1 MTSYQDCS
9 QDELLGII
17 EKLEAENRRLRQRG
31 KSAGDAADND
41 AGELAPGRFKAKYA
55 AKILDRLPDML
66 TVLSPEGV
74 LVDLVSSEQTNHIG
88 EPGNA
93 LIGRDICTMLSAEA
107 YASVK
112 DNLDR
117 VNASGEGSTSH
128 HDITLDGVTRHY
140 ENRIFKL
147 DEQYALCMCRDV
159 TEQQQAKNELEQA
172 YRRMKMAEQIEALN
186 HWYYYEQSDE
196 VESPGLVG
204 RLPGIGD
211 PQAVRCRSE
220 VMFSAIH
227 PADRAKVLRLLTR
240 GEFPGDYVEFRIRL
254 DGEDRF
260 LHSRVIYTGGEPGSR
275 VIEGYTQDM
284 TRIVERVRELE
295 ALKYAINNVEEEIY
309 ACTLD
314 GSMEFA
320 NAQFRNRNR
329 VEGEM
334 TGFRVYEL
342 GAQRSTREEWEQ
354 RVASIRSNDGTLK
367 YTVRFKDDTGR
378 VVAMEVVCYL
388 IYDRT
393 KECEMV
399 WFFGRDIT
407 RRVENE
413 TRVKELNSLMD
424 TILNNIPV
432 YLFVKD
438 PGNEFR
444 YLYWNKA
451 FEEHSGIPA
460 SKVLGRTDLEV
471 FPDPRDAEK
480 FRRDDLELLRTNG
493 RLDFT
498 EEYKAATGETR
509 IVTTSKALVPAENRL
524 PLIIGIAWDITEQKK
539 TERELIE
546 ARIRAEESDRLKSA
560 SLANMSHEIRT
571 PLNAIVGFSKLVADA
586 DSPEEKQLFADIIDS
601 NSELLLQLIN
611 DILDISK
618 IEAGTLE
625 FNFRTMDLG
634 LLCQEQYE
642 IHKTRVREGVRL
654 VLDDHAGSVE
664 LIGDH
669 NRLAQVYTNLI
680 GNAIKFTHQ
689 GEIRFGYRVEGDR
702 IVGYVS
708 DTGVGIPA
716 DKVGAVFDRFIKLN
730 DFAAGTGLGLSIT
743 KMIIEKMGG
752 GIEVSSRE
760 GEGTTFRF
768 TIPYS
773 RPDTEGPGKAADGA
787 RRHAQRAT
795 EAVEGKRILVAEDID
810 SNFMLID
817 ALIGR
822 RFDLL
827 RARNGEEAVALFGR
841 ERPDLVLMDLKM
853 PVMDGYEATRLIR
866 AEAPTAPLVVMS
878 AFAYEGDIERAYEAG
893 CTDYVTKPVSRKRLM
908 EVIERYL
915 G

>member
-1 MTSYQDCS
+1 M
-9 QDELLGII
+9 
-17 EKLEAENRRLRQRG
+17 
-31 KSAGDAADND
+31 
-41 AGELAPGRFKAKYA
+41 
-55 AKILDRLPDML
+55 
-66 TVLSPEGV
+66 
-74 LVDLVSSEQTNHIG
+74 
-88 EPGNA
+88 
-93 LIGRDICTMLSAEA
+93 
-107 YASVK
+107 
-112 DNLDR
+112 
-117 VNASGEGSTSH
+117 
-128 HDITLDGVTRHY
+128 
-140 ENRIFKL
+140 
-147 DEQYALCMCRDV
+147 
-159 TEQQQAKNELEQA
+159 
-172 YRRMKMAEQIEALN
+172 
-186 HWYYYEQSDE
+186 
-196 VESPGLVG
+196 
-204 RLPGIGD
+204 
-211 PQAVRCRSE
+211 
-220 VMFSAIH
+220 
-227 PADRAKVLRLLTR
+227 
-240 GEFPGDYVEFRIRL
+240 
-254 DGEDRF
+254 
-260 LHSRVIYTGGEPGSR
+260 
-275 VIEGYTQDM
+275 
-284 TRIVERVRELE
+284 
-295 ALKYAINNVEEEIY
+295 
-309 ACTLD
+309 
-314 GSMEFA
+314 
-320 NAQFRNRNR
+320 
-329 VEGEM
+329 
-334 TGFRVYEL
+334 
-342 GAQRSTREEWEQ
+342 
-354 RVASIRSNDGTLK
+354 
-367 YTVRFKDDTGR
+367 
-378 VVAMEVVCYL
+378 
-388 IYDRT
+388 
-393 KECEMV
+393 
-399 WFFGRDIT
+399 
-407 RRVENE
+407 
-413 TRVKELNSLMD
+413 
-424 TILNNIPV
+424 
-432 YLFVKD
+432 
-438 PGNEFR
+438 
-444 YLYWNKA
+444 
-451 FEEHSGIPA
+451 
-460 SKVLGRTDLEV
+460 
-471 FPDPRDAEK
+471 
-480 FRRDDLELLRTNG
+480 
-493 RLDFT
+493 
-498 EEYKAATGETR
+498 
-509 IVTTSKALVPAENRL
+509 
-524 PLIIGIAWDITEQKK
+524 
-539 TERELIE
+539 
-546 ARIRAEESDRLKSA
+546 
-560 SLANMSHEIRT
+560 
-571 PLNAIVGFSKLVADA
+571 
-586 DSPEEKQLFADIIDS
+586 
-601 NSELLLQLIN
+601 LQLIN

-625 FNFRTMDLG
+625 FNFRTMDPG

>member
-1 MTSYQDCS
+1 MS
-9 QDELLGII
+9 QDLAWRNLLKEQSWMQEAMDAANTGLWVIMIDTRNGCCSMLASAPMLRLLGLEEHPAPEECFAFWRGRVDKKCDDDVNDVVDQFLADTQLHEVRYPYHHPKWGVIFVRCGGRRI
-17 EKLEAENRRLRQRG
+17 SADDDPLVRITGYHQDVSEIQAMHQSLRESLARLSLACRLGQLGVFELRHGEGDLELTGNDIFFGQLGLPEGLGDEERVDAVEARLVPEDREAWRALRHPEDWVVGRHEHTEVRVLHPRLGQRWLKLAYEVMGSGENRRI
-31 KSAGDAADND
+31 AGYTD
-41 AGELAPGRFKAKYA
+41 
-55 AKILDRLPDML
+55 
-66 TVLSPEGV
+66 
-74 LVDLVSSEQTNHIG
+74 
-88 EPGNA
+88 
-93 LIGRDICTMLSAEA
+93 
-107 YASVK
+107 
-112 DNLDR
+112 
-117 VNASGEGSTSH
+117 
-128 HDITLDGVTRHY
+128 
-140 ENRIFKL
+140 
-147 DEQYALCMCRDV
+147 DV
-159 TEQQQAKNELEQA
+159 TERRLHERMLREAKDE
-172 YRRMKMAEQIEALN
+172 AEA
-186 HWYYYEQSDE
+186 
-196 VESPGLVG
+196 
-204 RLPGIGD
+204 
-211 PQAVRCRSE
+211 
-220 VMFSAIH
+220 
-227 PADRAKVLRLLTR
+227 
-240 GEFPGDYVEFRIRL
+240 
-254 DGEDRF
+254 
-260 LHSRVIYTGGEPGSR
+260 
-275 VIEGYTQDM
+275 
-284 TRIVERVRELE
+284 
-295 ALKYAINNVEEEIY
+295 
-309 ACTLD
+309 
-314 GSMEFA
+314 A
-320 NAQFRNRNR
+320 NA
-329 VEGEM
+329 
-334 TGFRVYEL
+334 
-342 GAQRSTREEWEQ
+342 AK
-354 RVASIRSNDGTLK
+354 SI
-367 YTVRFKDDTGR
+367 F
-378 VVAMEVVCYL
+378 
-388 IYDRT
+388 
-393 KECEMV
+393 
-399 WFFGRDIT
+399 
-407 RRVENE
+407 
-413 TRVKELNSLMD
+413 
-424 TILNNIPV
+424 
-432 YLFVKD
+432 
-438 PGNEFR
+438 
-444 YLYWNKA
+444 
-451 FEEHSGIPA
+451 
-460 SKVLGRTDLEV
+460 
-471 FPDPRDAEK
+471 
-480 FRRDDLELLRTNG
+480 
-493 RLDFT
+493 
-498 EEYKAATGETR
+498 
-509 IVTTSKALVPAENRL
+509 
-524 PLIIGIAWDITEQKK
+524 
-539 TERELIE
+539 
-546 ARIRAEESDRLKSA
+546 
-560 SLANMSHEIRT
+560 LANMSHEIRT

-664 LIGDH
+664 LFGDH

-773 RPDTEGPGKAADGA
+773 RLDTEGPGKAADGA

>member
-1 MTSYQDCS
+1 MIHFVIMAQDKIKMHDS
-9 QDELLGII
+9 ASHTTEKDENTELLK
-17 EKLEAENRRLRQRG
+17 EKLLKVNSVL
-31 KSAGDAADND
+31 AAHQIALWEININTLECTFTQEYFESL
-41 AGELAPGRFKAKYA
+41 G
-55 AKILDRLPDML
+55 LDKVGIRYQNLEEFCSFVHPD
-66 TVLSPEGV
+66 
-74 LVDLVSSEQTNHIG
+74 DKHLVS
-88 EPGNA
+88 
-93 LIGRDICTMLSAEA
+93 
-107 YASVK
+107 
-112 DNLDR
+112 
-117 VNASGEGSTSH
+117 
-128 HDITLDGVTRHY
+128 LDG
-140 ENRIFKL
+140 FQKKL
-147 DEQYALCMCRDV
+147 DGFE
-159 TEQQQAKNELEQA
+159 
-172 YRRMKMAEQIEALN
+172 
-186 HWYYYEQSDE
+186 
-196 VESPGLVG
+196 ES
-204 RLPGIGD
+204 
-211 PQAVRCRSE
+211 
-220 VMFSAIH
+220 
-227 PADRAKVLRLLTR
+227 KVLRVRCVGAHGEIVWLEDHLLS
-240 GEFPGDYVEFRIRL
+240 VEK
-254 DGEDRF
+254 DRSGNPES
-260 LHSRVIYTGGEPGSR
+260 LLCYTVNVTGQCER
-275 VIEGYTQDM
+275 E
-284 TRIVERVRELE
+284 TRISRM
-295 ALKYAINNVEEEIY
+295 EE
-309 ACTLD
+309 
-314 GSMEFA
+314 
-320 NAQFRNRNR
+320 RNRKIIQALPEFIFIFDEN
-329 VEGEM
+329 
-334 TGFRVYEL
+334 
-342 GAQRSTREEWEQ
+342 
-354 RVASIRSNDGTLK
+354 
-367 YTVRFKDDTGR
+367 
-378 VVAMEVVCYL
+378 
-388 IYDRT
+388 
-393 KECEMV
+393 
-399 WFFGRDIT
+399 FFLTD
-407 RRVENE
+407 V
-413 TRVKELNSLMD
+413 LMSSD
-424 TILNNIPV
+424 TILLHPV
-432 YLFVKD
+432 EQLRGAD
-438 PGNEFR
+438 
-444 YLYWNKA
+444 
-451 FEEHSGIPA
+451 
-460 SKVLGRTDLEV
+460 GRTIYSPEVSDLFLRNIRQCLEDGELKEIEYPLDV
-471 FPDPRDAEK
+471 
-480 FRRDDLELLRTNG
+480 DDCERHY
-493 RLDFT
+493 FQ
-498 EEYKAATGETR
+498 AR
-509 IVTTSKALVPAENRL
+509 IAPFEDNKVMAL
-524 PLIIGIAWDITEQKK
+524 IHDIGDRVQ
-539 TERELIE
+539 RSNELIE
-546 ARIRAEESDRLKSA
+546 AKQRAEEADRMKSVF
-560 SLANMSHEIRT
+560 LANMSHEIRT